1 MVDYYLRKRG
11 SDLED
16 TVLCGIVFESNET
29 ETSQTKLRVKL
40 RFKSSPTHQM
50 GDGPPFT
57 SWFTDFTFPQF
68 SIPGPR
74 ELDYKTGAQP
84 GYYEEGFLTI
94 QHLVTMAV
102 ANVTSNGLTK
112 AQENELNLTAQRFPY
127 PPFIKD
133 LFLVAL
139 QFLFPVILMFSFI
152 YPAVNQTKNL
162 VLEKEKRL
170 KESMKMMGLKDWL
183 HWFAWFLKSLL
194 WLAIS
199 VAIITIFLCVKI
211 KDGVGILNS
220 SDWSLV
226 YFFFIMYSITTIS
239 FCFMLS
245 TIFSKVRLQ
254 SLP

>member
-1 MVDYYLRKRG
+1 MLDYYLRKRG
-11 SDLED
+11 SDLND
-16 TVLCGIVFESNET
+16 TVLCGIVFENDQFDT
-29 ETSQTKLRVKL
+29 ELRVKL
-40 RFKSSPTHQM
+40 RFKSSPTHQS

-57 SWFTDFTFPQF
+57 SWWTQYTFPQF

-74 ELDYKTGAQP
+74 ELEYDTGAQP

-102 ANVTSNGLTK
+102 ANVTSNGFAT
-112 AQENELNLTAQRFPY
+112 AENKLNLIAQRFPY
-127 PPFIKD
+127 PTFMKD
-133 LFLVAL
+133 IFLVVL

-162 VLEKEKRL
+162 VLEKERRL

-199 VAIITIFLCVKI
+199 VAIITGFLCVKI
-211 KDGVGILNS
+211 HDGAGILNT
-220 SDWSLV
+220 SDGSFI

-245 TIFSKVRLQ
+245 TIFSKVRLK

>member
-1 MVDYYLRKRG
+1 MIDYYLRKRV
-11 SDLED
+11 SDFND
-16 TVLCGIVFESNET
+16 TVLCGIVFENNQFDT
-29 ETSQTKLRVKL
+29 ELRVKL

-57 SWFTDFTFPQF
+57 SWWTQYTFPQF

-74 ELDYKTGAQP
+74 ELEYKTGAQP

-94 QHLVTMAV
+94 QHLLTMAV
-102 ANVTSNGLTK
+102 ANVQFNTSTK
-112 AQENELNLTAQRFPY
+112 ADIKLDLTAQRFPY

-133 LFLVAL
+133 VFFVAL
-139 QFLFPVILMFSFI
+139 QFLFPFILMFSFI

-162 VLEKEKRL
+162 VLEKERRL

-199 VAIITIFLCVKI
+199 VAIITCFLCVKI
-211 KDGVGILNS
+211 KDGVGILNK

-226 YFFFIMYSITTIS
+226 YFFFIMYSIATIS

-254 SLP
+254 SMS